1 MSENQEPWFKDL
13 LNNRKYRRLNL
24 QEETLKD
31 LILQVKKEGVLAKQ
45 VEKAVRLKLHN
56 IVALYLETI
65 NYETAKIELEA
76 MSDGDTPA
84 LCAFATR
91 ILESHTSTAE
101 RMACLSEFYQ
111 AITVRLP
118 QKESLKILDLAC
130 GLNPFALPWMQLP
143 AGCTFFAYDL
153 HGARIE
159 LLSVFFKK
167 GNYPAQAFHADI
179 LVNVPQEPSDA
190 VFFFK
195 EAHRFEQRRK
205 GSTREF
211 LDQLNTPL
219 IFLSLPAHNMTG
231 KHDLRLKHTRI
242 VEEAIAGTS
251 WQMESEVIGKE
262 MLFTIRK

>member
-1 MSENQEPWFKDL
+1 MSENQEPWFEDL

-31 LILQVKKEGVLAKQ
+31 LILQVKKEAVPAKQ

-65 NYETAKIELEA
+65 NYETAMIELA
-76 MSDGDTPA
+76 ALSDGDTPA
-84 LCAFATR
+84 LRAFAAKM
-91 ILESHTSTAE
+91 LESHASTAE
-101 RMACLSEFYQ
+101 RMASLSDFYQ
-111 AITVRLP
+111 AIAAKLP
-118 QKESLKILDLAC
+118 PNESLKILDLAC

-143 AGCTFFAYDL
+143 VGCMLYAYDL

-159 LLSVFFKK
+159 LLNSFFKK

-179 LVNVPQEPSDA
+179 LVNVPQDASDA

-211 LDQLNTPL
+211 LKQLNTPM

-251 WQMESEVIGKE
+251 WQMEAEVIGKE